1 LCRRKSTPSGTG
13 SASGK
18 QQPQGGGADLAGAGA
33 GQLSLQSLLTA
44 EVVAVAKLVDS
55 SLGQGPPVAPGVL
68 ERVKAWGDV
77 PVSVEVLQDGLG
89 VQVRG
94 LAKRKEAAGEVAA
107 AAAQV
112 VAAWKAQISQQ
123 GKK

>member
-1 LCRRKSTPSGTG
+1 
-13 SASGK
+13 
-18 QQPQGGGADLAGAGA
+18 
-33 GQLSLQSLLTA
+33 
-44 EVVAVAKLVDS
+44 
-55 SLGQGPPVAPGVL
+55 
-68 ERVKAWGDV
+68 
-77 PVSVEVLQDGLG
+77 VLQDGLG